1 MAIYQQIKCIQIL
14 TRYFES
20 LIDLK
25 VTDQRSNSVEKL
37 GNFLFFL
44 YIFKY
49 VNLILLYSFIN
60 LYAHP

>member
-1 MAIYQQIKCIQIL
+1 M
-14 TRYFES
+14 
-20 LIDLK
+20 LK

>member
-20 LIDLK
+20 LNDLK

>member
-14 TRYFES
+14 TKFFES
-20 LIDLK
+20 LINVK
-25 VTDQRSNSVEKL
+25 SHDQRSNSVRKL

-60 LYAHP
+60 LCAHP

>member
-1 MAIYQQIKCIQIL
+1 M
-14 TRYFES
+14 
-20 LIDLK
+20 LK

-60 LYAHP
+60 LCAHP

>member
-1 MAIYQQIKCIQIL
+1 M
-14 TRYFES
+14 
-20 LIDLK
+20 LK

-60 LYAHP
+60 LYALP